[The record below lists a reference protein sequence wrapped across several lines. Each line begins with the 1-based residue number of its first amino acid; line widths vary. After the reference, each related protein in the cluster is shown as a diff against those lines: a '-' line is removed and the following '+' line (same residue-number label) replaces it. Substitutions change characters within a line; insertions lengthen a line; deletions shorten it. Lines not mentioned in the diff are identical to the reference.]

1 MQFSGTLPSGSISWQ
16 RLVVIAVRLGVAASL
31 LLLILI
37 AAKLPAEDMVVA
49 LDGLAARR
57 TELQSLDSA
66 AQAGLS
72 PSLLARLRAL
82 KRTTCNDG
90 LDTPAD
96 GARID
101 ELSRRIDSFLAPR
114 PVYGQ
119 VVVDGD
125 ELRQSLRALLLQLD
139 ASAQACTRR
148 KLDGL
153 SAHAQRSRQQVL
165 VLVALLALAVLGLI
179 ALRRCDNLARLR
191 QQLHFNEQL
200 LDAIP
205 SALSLRSPQGEFMLI
220 NKAFER
226 QHGVLRKDLL
236 GRPVRDT
243 LPRPDAKVVAQMDAR
258 ALASSEPVE
267 ETFHCTGHDTHRD
280 ILVRV
285 QALRRDDSTVAGVVG
300 IQTDVTALRRKEAQL
315 TEINAKLSLLSV
327 KMIDAQEDE
336 RRRIA
341 RDLHDQVGQILTAL
355 KLQLSSL
362 ARRDRID
369 TPALALATSIDLAEE
384 ALRHTRD
391 LSASLHPHLLDDLG
405 LEPALNW
412 LLDRFI
418 RPSIPRVEL
427 RCRLAPARGPADIE
441 LVAFRVVQ
449 EALTNVVRHAGAT
462 RAGVM
467 LDAAGDGE
475 LTIEV
480 IDDGVGFDAGDTWFD
495 LQRTTSLGVTSMRD
509 RVTEVGG
516 DLHMDSSP
524 DNGTSLRVTLPW
536 RIQ

>member
-1 MQFSGTLPSGSISWQ
+1 MGSRRGARNCNPSTRRRG
-16 RLVVIAVRLGVAASL
+16 LGFPQL
-31 LLLILI
+31 
-37 AAKLPAEDMVVA
+37 
-49 LDGLAARR
+49 
-57 TELQSLDSA
+57 T
-66 AQAGLS
+66 
-72 PSLLARLRAL
+72 ARLRAL

-96 GARID
+96 GARSTNSAGGSTS
-101 ELSRRIDSFLAPR
+101 LLAPR
-114 PVYGQ
+114 PVYGP

-200 LDAIP
+200 IDAIP

-258 ALASSEPVE
+258 HGFVR
-267 ETFHCTGHDTHRD
+267 TRRGDFHCTGHDNHRD

-300 IQTDVTALRRKEAQL
+300 IQTDVTALRRKEAAAHGNQ
-315 TEINAKLSLLSV
+315 
-327 KMIDAQEDE
+327 
-336 RRRIA
+336 R
-341 RDLHDQVGQILTAL
+341 QV
-355 KLQLSSL
+355 
-362 ARRDRID
+362 
-369 TPALALATSIDLAEE
+369 
-384 ALRHTRD
+384 
-391 LSASLHPHLLDDLG
+391 
-405 LEPALNW
+405 EPAVRED
-412 LLDRFI
+412 DR
-418 RPSIPRVEL
+418 
-427 RCRLAPARGPADIE
+427 
-441 LVAFRVVQ
+441 
-449 EALTNVVRHAGAT
+449 
-462 RAGVM
+462 RAGGR
-467 LDAAGDGE
+467 AAPYCPG
-475 LTIEV
+475 L
-480 IDDGVGFDAGDTWFD
+480 A
-495 LQRTTSLGVTSMRD
+495 
-509 RVTEVGG
+509 
-516 DLHMDSSP
+516 
-524 DNGTSLRVTLPW
+524 
-536 RIQ
+536 